1 MVAAAHHDAMD
12 EKDLA
17 IPDVPLACL
26 DDEFGDDLTPEQIEI
41 QAENAKIVLN
51 LLHESEKAD
60 DNLSSSSSTT
70 LEGLSGSLEDLVGCF
85 DQKVNNCLKDL
96 GESTIQMAP
105 VQIRTQDEIMSESQV
120 WWSLTGNFGN
130 LPPLDFS
137 RTQIRKNQ
145 IDSLNLSSSPR
156 DDADAGYDGTGGEQQ
171 PDEEDYRQ
179 AMDLHQ
185 LISHQLNL
193 HGENPPISADEVIEE
208 IDEIMQTCDLIHS
221 MTTDRTNDSSVDSM
235 YSSMRS
241 PFTSTSQN
249 TECDYKFKHTAA
261 LNVTSEELSTLP
273 QSKLLT
279 LMAEMEQLIMV
290 YNAELVSELAHRD
303 EMIYEKECKNK
314 FVTLLVKIQ
323 DQRRKFQGQGKKK
336 KLLSK
341 LEGSP
346 SPQFM
351 TASIPFDDENTV
363 LDVPTLESMIKIL
376 DAISEDSQQVPNL
389 LTDYIL
395 NVVCPSTE
403 TSVTAN

>member
-1 MVAAAHHDAMD
+1 
-12 EKDLA
+12 
-17 IPDVPLACL
+17 VPLACL
-26 DDEFGDDLTPEQIEI
+26 DDEFGDELTKEEIEA
-41 QAENAKIVLN
+41 QEKNAKIVLN
-51 LLHESEKAD
+51 LLHES
-60 DNLSSSSSTT
+60 SSSSASSST
-70 LEGLSGSLEDLVGCF
+70 LEADANLSASLEDLVGCF
-85 DQKVNNCLKDL
+85 DQKVNQVLKDL

-120 WWSLTGNFGN
+120 WWTLTGNYGN

-137 RTQIRKNQ
+137 KSQIRKNQ

-156 DDADAGYDGTGGEQQ
+156 DDANAANSADDAGYD
-171 PDEEDYRQ
+171 DEEEIQ
-179 AMDLHQ
+179 NAMDFHHLI
-185 LISHQLNL
+185 ISHQLNL
-193 HGENPPISADEVIEE
+193 NGENPPISADEVIEE

-221 MTTDRTNDSSVDSM
+221 MTTDRTAESSSADSM

-241 PFTSTSQN
+241 PFTSTSQGT

-303 EMIYEKECKNK
+303 EMIYEKEVKNK

-346 SPQFM
+346 PPQCI
-351 TASIPFDDENTV
+351 TASIPFDEENTV

-376 DAISEDSQQVPNL
+376 AAISDDSPQVPNL

-403 TSVTAN
+403 TSVIAN

>member
-120 WWSLTGNFGN
+120 WWTLTGNYGN

-137 RTQIRKNQ
+137 KSQIRKNQ

-156 DDADAGYDGTGGEQQ
+156 DDAEANDAGYHD
-171 PDEEDYRQ
+171 DEEEHTLQ
-179 AMDLHQ
+179 QSMDFHQ

-193 HGENPPISADEVIEE
+193 HGENPPITADEVINE

-221 MTTDRTNDSSVDSM
+221 MTTDRTNESSSADSM

-241 PFTSTSQN
+241 PFTSTSQT
-249 TECDYKFKHTAA
+249 TESDYKFKHTAA
-261 LNVTSEELSTLP
+261 LNVSSEELSTLP

-303 EMIYEKECKNK
+303 EMIYEKEVKNK

-323 DQRRKFQGQGKKK
+323 DQRRKFQTQGKKK

-341 LEGSP
+341 FEGSP
-346 SPQFM
+346 PPQCI
-351 TASIPFDDENTV
+351 TASIPFDEENTV

-376 DAISEDSQQVPNL
+376 EAISDDSPQVPNL

-403 TSVTAN
+403 TSIIAN

>member
-1 MVAAAHHDAMD
+1 MAQ
-12 EKDLA
+12 
-17 IPDVPLACL
+17 
-26 DDEFGDDLTPEQIEI
+26 EQIEI
-41 QAENAKIVLN
+41 QAQNAKVVLN
-51 LLHESEKAD
+51 LLHESERSE
-60 DNLSSSSSTT
+60 NLSSSSSST
-70 LEGLSGSLEDLVGCF
+70 LEGLSTSLEDLVGCF
-85 DQKVNNCLKDL
+85 DQKVNHVLKDL

-120 WWSLTGNFGN
+120 WYTITGNYGN
-130 LPPLDFS
+130 LPPLDFQK
-137 RTQIRKNQ
+137 TYIRKNQ
-145 IDSLNLSSSPR
+145 IESLNLSSPR
-156 DDADAGYDGTGGEQQ
+156 DEDDNIEDAGYDDPQH
-171 PDEEDYRQ
+171 DEEDYRQ

-221 MTTDRTNDSSVDSM
+221 MTTDRTNDSSADSM

-351 TASIPFDDENTV
+351 TASIPFDEENTV

-403 TSVTAN
+403 TSVIAN

>member
-1 MVAAAHHDAMD
+1 
-12 EKDLA
+12 
-17 IPDVPLACL
+17 
-26 DDEFGDDLTPEQIEI
+26 
-41 QAENAKIVLN
+41 
-51 LLHESEKAD
+51 
-60 DNLSSSSSTT
+60 
-70 LEGLSGSLEDLVGCF
+70 
-85 DQKVNNCLKDL
+85 
-96 GESTIQMAP
+96 
-105 VQIRTQDEIMSESQV
+105 
-120 WWSLTGNFGN
+120 
-130 LPPLDFS
+130 
-137 RTQIRKNQ
+137 
-145 IDSLNLSSSPR
+145 
-156 DDADAGYDGTGGEQQ
+156 
-171 PDEEDYRQ
+171 
-179 AMDLHQ
+179 
-185 LISHQLNL
+185 
-193 HGENPPISADEVIEE
+193 
-208 IDEIMQTCDLIHS
+208 MQTCDLIHS

-351 TASIPFDDENTV
+351 TASIPFDEENTV
-363 LDVPTLESMIKIL
+363 LDVPTLESMIK
-376 DAISEDSQQVPNL
+376 SK
-389 LTDYIL
+389 L
-395 NVVCPSTE
+395 NG
-403 TSVTAN
+403 